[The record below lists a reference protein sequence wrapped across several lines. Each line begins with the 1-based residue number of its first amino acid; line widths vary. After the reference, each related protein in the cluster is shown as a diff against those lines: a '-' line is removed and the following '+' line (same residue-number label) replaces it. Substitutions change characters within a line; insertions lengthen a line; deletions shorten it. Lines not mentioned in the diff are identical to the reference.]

1 MSSESLSS
9 ALQKFELNGDGDDR
23 KMSKEFVSALQSLNA
38 APAAGRRSMDALSDS
53 DIRAIVQAVD
63 ADGKDGKDGEDG
75 EDGKGELS
83 PTHRS
88 GAVGCQALVPL
99 CRSYGDAS
107 DGSQVPLCLKG

>member
-63 ADGKDGKDGEDG
+63 ADGKDGKGG
-75 EDGKGELS
+75 TDGKGELS